1 MKKTGILSI
10 YMMSIILLIASCKT
24 KNGALSN
31 NLVVNGSA
39 EIPDNDSMPAGWT
52 IVQGSWKG
60 LLIDSNTG
68 IIAIPR
74 EGKNLF
80 FEGQDSIGIL
90 QQDIYV
96 GQFGKCIDSHEQ
108 QFGFSAYVQSLD
120 QGSPSDQTKI
130 SVTCL
135 DSLKQNA
142 LYVFTSDTLESKNSW
157 RQILDTF
164 VAPRLTRF
172 VRIQLVAVRWVGMD
186 NDGYFDNITL
196 VSGTRQTTGNLLW
209 LIIVMVLVLIG
220 ILAVFINRK
229 VKVKKKVVTRFA

>member
-1 MKKTGILSI
+1 MKKTVSLFI
-10 YMMSIILLIASCKT
+10 YLISIILFVTSCKS
-24 KNGALSN
+24 KDGPQSS

-39 EIPDNDSMPAGWT
+39 EIPDNDSMPTGWT
-52 IVQGSWKG
+52 TVQGSWKG

-96 GQFGKCIDSHEQ
+96 GQYGQTIDSHDQ
-108 QFGFSAYVQSLD
+108 QFSFSGYVQSLD

-135 DSLKQNA
+135 DSLKRNV
-142 LYVFTSDTLESKNSW
+142 LYVYNSDILESKNVW
-157 RQILDTF
+157 HQITDTF
-164 VAPRLTRF
+164 VAPRSTRF
-172 VRIQLVAVRWVGMD
+172 VRLQLIAVRWVGMD
-186 NDGYFDNITL
+186 NDGYFDNISL
-196 VSGTRQTTGNLLW
+196 QSGVHQSAGNW
-209 LIIVMVLVLIG
+209 FWIVIIIVLVFILLIAVLI
-220 ILAVFINRK
+220 RK
-229 VKVKKKVVTRFA
+229 KTKAKKKTLTYPL